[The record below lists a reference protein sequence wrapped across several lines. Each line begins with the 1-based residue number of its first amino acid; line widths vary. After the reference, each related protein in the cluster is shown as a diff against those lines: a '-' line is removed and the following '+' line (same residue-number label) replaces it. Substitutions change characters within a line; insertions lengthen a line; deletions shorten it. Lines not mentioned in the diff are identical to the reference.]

1 MLCRTARAS
10 IEELKALGVAD
21 LDADE
26 ITTLNDL
33 ARAVERMADRL
44 AGGSGDHPAS
54 VCVAG
59 VVLRAPTCAAED
71 WMGVVEPVARR
82 AGLSMQCYAY
92 ALAHGRDPAALD
104 HASPAQAIADVR
116 RWWRKLPATAAE
128 IDAAI
133 DALAAFGEASGADA
147 ARHALEAIR
156 SRLHG
161 VQDAA
166 PVLEALETLLKLPK
180 AEADAQ
186 TNRPAWRDICLRVSA
201 FGCGN
206 PDDWY
211 WRSRDEAVRAFS
223 YAVEAAAMRAGA
235 GQDAATTAPVQ
246 EIRALRAEMAR
257 IVEARKR

>member
-10 IEELKALGVAD
+10 IEELKTLGADD

-26 ITTLNDL
+26 ITTIQDL
-33 ARAVERMADRL
+33 ALAVERMADRL
-44 AGGSGDHPAS
+44 AGGSGEHPAS

-59 VVLRAPTCAAED
+59 VVLRPPTCAAED

-92 ALAHGRDPAALD
+92 ALAHGRDPGALD
-104 HASPAQAIADVR
+104 HASPAQALADVR

-133 DALAAFGEASGADA
+133 DALAAIGEATGTDA
-147 ARHALEAIR
+147 ARHALETIR

-161 VQDAA
+161 I
-166 PVLEALETLLKLPK
+166 EASEPLLSEVETLLNLPK
-180 AEADAQ
+180 AEADVQAH
-186 TNRPAWRDICLRVSA
+186 RPAWRDICLRVAA
-201 FGCGN
+201 FGCGD

-223 YAVEAAAMRAGA
+223 FAVEAAAMRAGA
-235 GQDAATTAPVQ
+235 GLDPATMAPVQ

-257 IVEARKR
+257 IVEGRKR